1 MTDPAGWRRGT
12 LGALFQ
18 GKVAAP
24 LHCYSSSASPGAGFF
39 SSCFCSVDGV
49 SQCQGSGS
57 FCSLPF
63 CSGGGGNGIR
73 KGGGWAPLLS
83 VPTKASRQTLP
94 PAVAQADT
102 PREGLSDHLL
112 SSSSDAASSSLGL
125 QLGVAVSPVPHLSSS
140 TRSKVEVWGTSQ
152 GDGVPQ
158 HSAMAPRQWQEA
170 VEVGHS

>member
-1 MTDPAGWRRGT
+1 MVSPSVRGLEASALSLSAAGEVGMGSGEEGGGR
-12 LGALFQ
+12 LCFQCQQKPQ
-18 GKVAAP
+18 GK
-24 LHCYSSSASPGAGFF
+24 
-39 SSCFCSVDGV
+39 
-49 SQCQGSGS
+49 
-57 FCSLPF
+57 
-63 CSGGGGNGIR
+63 
-73 KGGGWAPLLS
+73 LS
-83 VPTKASRQTLP
+83 

-158 HSAMAPRQWQEA
+158 HSAMAPWQWQEA